1 MRIARFRVDGVNG
14 WGFVAGDT
22 VRPVTGGPDLMEILG
37 DFAALEDLAG
47 WPADEI
53 SLDDVALLA
62 PIPDPPQFVGIG
74 LNYRAHA
81 AESGARVPTSPIT
94 FPFFNSS
101 IIDPGDPIR
110 IPPFTE
116 EVDWE
121 VELGVVIG
129 REALDV
135 AVGEAL
141 DYVAGYVIVN
151 DVSARDIQKSEGQWS
166 RAKSFDTFKPMGP
179 WITTT
184 DELGAAADLEIKLWV
199 NDQLKQSSYTSD
211 LIFDVPTLVS
221 RLSQSLTL
229 GAGAVI
235 STGTPSGVGFAR
247 TPPEYLQP
255 GDVVTLEIEGIG
267 RLTNPV
273 EAGSDRT

>member
-1 MRIARFRVDGVNG
+1 MRIARFRIDGAAG
-14 WGFVAGDT
+14 WGFVAGDEI
-22 VRPVTGGPDLMEILG
+22 RPVTGGPGLMEVLS
-37 DFAALEDLAG
+37 DRAALEELFRRSSG
-47 WPADEI
+47 GLP
-53 SLDDVALLA
+53 LGDVQLLA

-81 AESGARVPTSPIT
+81 AESGAAVPSSPVS

-101 IIDPGDPIR
+101 IINPGDSIL
-110 IPPFTE
+110 IPPFTD

-121 VELGVVIG
+121 VELGAVIG
-129 REALDV
+129 REARDV
-135 AVGEAL
+135 PVADAL

-184 DELGAAADLEIKLWV
+184 DELGAADDLDVKLWV
-199 NDQLKQSSYTSD
+199 NGVLKQSGETSD
-211 LIFDVPTLVS
+211 LIFDVPALVS
-221 RLSQSLTL
+221 HLSSSLTL
-229 GAGAVI
+229 GTGAVI

-247 TPPEYLQP
+247 TPPEYLAP

-273 EAGSDRT
+273 EPG